1 MRANDT
7 PAFPILPP
15 LDAAGQVPPG
25 YPFPADGMT
34 LRDCFAL
41 KAMRIAFDERT
52 NHCFT
57 DAMLAER
64 AYRIADAMLA
74 ERAKP

>member
-1 MRANDT
+1 MKDNDE
-7 PAFPILPP
+7 PAFPRDHQHL
-15 LDAAGQVPPG
+15 GHN
-25 YPFPADGMT
+25 GMT